1 MILTQCAR
9 LVLYLI
15 GYEPET
21 MISRLLTLP
30 IFAIILSGCMAEV
43 LTTTAIQGELAAQN
57 AVAATRALDYAK
69 DSTAR
74 VNLRHAL
81 DAYQASNGTY
91 PPTLDALA
99 PSWIESVPT
108 QSDGTRFNY
117 DSTSGTFW
125 GGAGATGPAAA
136 TGPTDYDLQKVSYL
150 DQVVARYGAATG
162 FYPPSLQALVDNG
175 YMPKVPKT
183 QSGEEFVY
191 YSQNGAIYH
200 PAELNGTAATTTP
213 AGTNQQSMPNRG
225 LGAGGGTGLLGE
237 TTTAIGIQNQLG
249 NMGSGASQTGSI
261 VRQDTRD
268 QTGNYSDKQMKT
280 LDDLDL

>member
-1 MILTQCAR
+1 MHAR
-9 LVLYLI
+9 LV
-15 GYEPET
+15 P
-21 MISRLLTLP
+21 
-30 IFAIILSGCMAEV
+30 AIVLATASLAFSGCLAEV

-81 DAYQASNGTY
+81 NAYQASNGTF

-99 PSWIESVPT
+99 PSWIEAVPT
-108 QSDGTRFNY
+108 QSDGTPFNY
-117 DSTSGTFW
+117 DSIAGTFW
-125 GGAGATGPAAA
+125 GGPGAATSAAA
-136 TGPTDYDLQKVSYL
+136 TGPTDYDLQKISYL
-150 DQVVARYGAATG
+150 NQVVARYGAATG
-162 FYPPSLQALVDNG
+162 FYPPSLQALVDTG

-200 PAELNGTAATTTP
+200 PAELNGATATTTS
-213 AGTNQQSMPNRG
+213 AETNQQSLPNRG
-225 LGAGGGTGLLGE
+225 PGAGGGAGLLGE

-268 QTGNYSDKQMKT
+268 QTGNYSEKQMKT